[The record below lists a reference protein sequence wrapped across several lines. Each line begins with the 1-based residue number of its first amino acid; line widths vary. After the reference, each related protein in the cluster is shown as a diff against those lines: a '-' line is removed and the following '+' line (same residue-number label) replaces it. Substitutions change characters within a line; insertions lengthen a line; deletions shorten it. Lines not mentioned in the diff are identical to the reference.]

1 MGRRTLFCVFM
12 VRVIRGLHLIIQM
25 WYPPVFFAVG
35 REDSALDNLNAVLP
49 DLLAHGV
56 ETEVHTFAGV
66 PHGQGGITIVGEKTY
81 PNFQLWLQLADVFL
95 QDVFQRQRQK

>member
-1 MGRRTLFCVFM
+1 
-12 VRVIRGLHLIIQM
+12 M
-25 WYPPVFFAVG
+25 WCIPPVFFAVG

>member
-1 MGRRTLFCVFM
+1 MGRRTLFCIYGP
-12 VRVIRGLHLIIQM
+12 RYKGLHLIIQM
-25 WYPPVFFAVG
+25 WCILPSFAVG
-35 REDSALDNLNAVLP
+35 REDSALDNPERGSSGSAG
-49 DLLAHGV
+49 HGV

-66 PHGQGGITIVGEKTY
+66 PHGQGGITIVERETY